1 MNLYGWVLLLAG
13 VAHFPWVRTLVSLHG
28 RQSRFAIATGLPLNE
43 WSHIAGT
50 YDGKS
55 IRLYINGELGAE
67 TCYESAPLEL
77 TKSDFW
83 LGNHRQNTRPYAGYL
98 KDIQLWQRILTSA
111 EIQQAIVQA
120 PLAEAAGPLASW
132 PFAKATSDVAI
143 ADQVQKIPVTRRNAT
158 APQTAAGGPQVVQS
172 P

>member
-98 KDIQLWQRILTSA
+98 KDIHQNTWMNRR
-111 EIQQAIVQA
+111 E
-120 PLAEAAGPLASW
+120 
-132 PFAKATSDVAI
+132 
-143 ADQVQKIPVTRRNAT
+143 PVTFRSVSMALPGSFRWFYG
-158 APQTAAGGPQVVQS
+158 QILS
-172 P
+172 CR